1 MINEGTQVLDYV
13 EYQERNINFPLTEN
27 QLLYSG
33 SKLTMNG
40 VYNTR
45 EQLILTGEELWF
57 AGVTLTNT
65 CSFGMVKDN
74 KSNGAGLCN
83 SFAVKKAGISSIDE
97 EFVQFE
103 NAENVIYIRINKE
116 RLSTPDVDG
125 FKKWLASQ
133 KGAGTPV
140 IVEYTTNSPYITKY
154 TDEQSEIFKELF
166 NTQTYLGQNNIFNLG
181 SVPAL

>member
-1 MINEGTQVLDYV
+1 MANAKKKPTLYR
-13 EYQERNINFPLTEN
+13 QERNINFPLTEN

-83 SFAVKKAGISSIDE
+83 SFAVKKAGILSIDE
-97 EFVQFE
+97 EF
-103 NAENVIYIRINKE
+103 AIW
-116 RLSTPDVDG
+116 T
-125 FKKWLASQ
+125 Q
-133 KGAGTPV
+133 KGNTSMIIGSSS
-140 IVEYTTNSPYITKY
+140 IS
-154 TDEQSEIFKELF
+154 KE
-166 NTQTYLGQNNIFNLG
+166 
-181 SVPAL
+181 